1 MNESYANKETPLCRK
16 KLAALYFPDNTPKRA
31 SEKFTKWLG
40 MEPLRTQLREAGFKT
55 YQRVFTPIQLRL
67 VLSHL
72 GEP

>member
-1 MNESYANKETPLCRK
+1 MYESYANNETTVYRK